1 MNKWYN
7 IEREEVIKIFSSR
20 EKEGLTSGEVLN
32 NKKSY
37 GTNEFEKQK
46 KESVLSKILNQLKD
60 ISTLILLL
68 AVILSFA
75 LAIKEGHGFLEP
87 LVILSI
93 VILNIVLAITQE
105 NSAEKSLEA
114 LMSMN
119 SPTCLVI
126 RDGIPKNIESQELVP
141 GDIVILR
148 AGDKVPA
155 DGRLIES
162 VDLLVDESSLTG
174 ESEASEKDSN
184 IISDIDV
191 DLGDQKNMVFSGSL
205 VTEGN
210 GIFVVTEIG
219 MKTEMGKIAGYLN
232 NTQKMKTP
240 LQIRLNKIGKTIS
253 FIAIL
258 SAIILVSVGLLRG
271 ESFWYLILM
280 AVSLAVAAV
289 PETLT
294 LIVTLSLSN
303 GVKKMAE
310 KNSVIRK
317 LSAVETMGSVSVIC
331 SDKTGTLTQN
341 QMTIKK
347 LWKKSF
353 NVVTEE
359 ENLNED
365 YLDMLD
371 KLSLASNAVI
381 ETDESGEKHIIGGAT
396 EAAIIKMMDKLGR
409 KKDDAE
415 ELYPR
420 VKEIP
425 FSSSR
430 KRMTTIHED
439 PKGGYLVLCKGAFD
453 WMPLNEDADT
463 IKEAKAVHD
472 SFANEALRIITL
484 ASKHIDVLPK
494 DEDLESLESNL
505 ELVGL
510 VGIIDPPRPES
521 KRAIEAAK
529 KAGIKT
535 VMITGDHVATASA
548 IAKEIGL
555 LSEGQKVIT
564 GKELADMSD
573 DELCNSVR
581 EYSVYARVTPEDKI
595 RIVEA
600 WQENEEVVAMTGD
613 GVNDAPALK
622 AADVGIAMGKNG
634 TEVAKGAADMVLT
647 DDNFASIVD
656 AVHEGR
662 NVFSNIRKTI
672 YFLIVCNISEI
683 IIMLGAQLIGW
694 QFPLTAVLLLL
705 INVLG
710 DGIPGITLAK
720 EESDP
725 RIMERKPI
733 GRDEGFFN
741 GSLISVI
748 TRQTIICS
756 IIVWAGYYVGTFTN
770 ISSAYSPSHD
780 IGQSM
785 AFLILGWS
793 SILHVFTVRSR
804 KSIFRFPIKSNM
816 QMLYSAIAMILVLGI
831 VVFVPFIGAIFGV
844 VTISLK
850 HFAIAIGLSILPTI
864 VAEIGKISDNHGFR
878 SKYRRRLIKRRE
890 IDEF

>member
-415 ELYPR
+415 KLYPR

-463 IKEAKAVHD
+463 IKVAKAVHD

-494 DEDLESLESNL
+494 DEDLESLESEL

-756 IIVWAGYYVGTFTN
+756 IIVWAGYYVGTFTD

-816 QMLYSAIAMILVLGI
+816 QMVYSAIAMILILGI

-850 HFAIAIGLSILPTI
+850 HFVIAIGLSILPTI
-864 VAEIGKISDNHGFR
+864 VAEIGKISDNHGLR